1 MNAQDSSPQANV
13 PVLIVGGG
21 MPGISAALMLQY
33 HGVDFVLVDKGN
45 GLSVRPKARVIHK
58 RSVEILRQLDIENRM
73 AEVSLAFTSRKQGA
87 LGVRI
92 GPTMAGSE
100 VMEVAPRGYRGDEL
114 SPVKFLFAP
123 QEEAEGLLA
132 EIARERGGDLR
143 FQTELT
149 DFTADADGVD
159 ATLVGP
165 GGTTT
170 LHADYMIVVDGEN
183 EPTRKLFGTGGW
195 ELPAS
200 QHYVSTYFRAD
211 LTGGDSERT
220 FSQLRLVGGPVE
232 GLMAS
237 TNFID
242 EWSLYIEYDPAEESF
257 ADFPAERCVELIR
270 TAVGQGDIDV
280 ELINHEAWNTGSWVC
295 DEYRK
300 GRVFIAGDAA
310 HRQPPWGG
318 YSPNLGIADAHNLVW
333 KLAAVLAGTAADA
346 LLDTYAAERRRRG
359 MVAAEQSAVMNDFH
373 ARFGVKTPENAA
385 ALESLIGMEPTMTR
399 YRYGAPEELHVE
411 TLAGQTGTRVP
422 HIWLTEGER
431 KFSTLDLCGR
441 GFTVLADTDLD
452 TWRDAVAEVRAATGL
467 EITVAHVDPAL
478 AETPDAW
485 HKEAELPDGGGALLI
500 RPDQHVVARSDG
512 DLSPSTLLDI
522 VKRAV
527 A

>member
-33 HGVDFVLVDKGN
+33 HGVDFVLVDKAG

-58 RSVEILRQLDIENRM
+58 RTVEILRQLDIENRM
-73 AEVSLAFTSRKQGA
+73 AEVALAFTSRKQGA

-114 SPVKFLFAP
+114 SPVKFLFSP
-123 QEEAEGLLA
+123 QEEAEQLLA

-143 FQTELT
+143 FETELT
-149 DFTADADGVD
+149 GFTADDEGVE
-159 ATLVGP
+159 ATLAGP

-170 LHADYMIVVDGEN
+170 LRADYMIVADGQN
-183 EPTRKLFGTGGW
+183 EPVRKAFGTSGW

-211 LTGGDSERT
+211 LTEGSSEKT
-220 FSQLRLVGGPVE
+220 FSQLRLTGGPVQ

-237 TNFID
+237 TNFSD

-257 ADFPAERCVELIR
+257 ADYPAERCVELIR
-270 TAVGQGDIDV
+270 TAVGGGDFDV
-280 ELINHEAWNTGSWVC
+280 ELMNHEAWDTGSWVC

-300 GRVFIAGDAA
+300 GRVLILGDAA

-318 YSPNLGIADAHNLVW
+318 YAPNLGVADAHNLTW
-333 KLAAVLAGTAADA
+333 KLAAVLAGTAGDA
-346 LLDTYAAERRRRG
+346 LLDTYPAERRQRA
-359 MVAAEQSAVMNDFH
+359 MIAADQSAVMNDFH
-373 ARFGVKTPENAA
+373 ARFGVETPENAA
-385 ALESLIGMEPTMTR
+385 SLASLIGMEPTMTR

-452 TWRDAVAEVRAATGL
+452 AWQDAVAAAAAATGL
-467 EITVAHVDPAL
+467 EITLRHVDPAL

-485 HKEAELPDGGGALLI
+485 HKEAALPEGGALLV
-500 RPDQHVVARSDG
+500 RPDQHVLARSDE
-512 DLSPSTLLDI
+512 DLSPSTLLD
-522 VKRAV
+522 VLKRAV